1 MVLHNDF
8 VMNIQIHE
16 AMIFPDKNGLP
27 SADQGSGEWYKQAS
41 NLAREN
47 RWVTW
52 KDLLSLIPCAP
63 HH

>member
-47 RWVTW
+47 R
-52 KDLLSLIPCAP
+52 
-63 HH
+63 